1 MAQNIFIVAAKRTAF
16 GTFGGSL
23 RDLTATEL
31 GSVAAK
37 GALSTLPPNLPIDSI
52 IFGNVSQTDST
63 APYLA
68 RHVGHRTGLPIHVP
82 ALTLNRL
89 CGSGF
94 QTVIS
99 AIQEIRSGDSNI
111 VLTGGTENMSKSPYK
126 LNNIRWGTT
135 FGLDLT
141 LEDSLAIT
149 LVDHYPTKTPM
160 GVTAEN
166 LAKIYKITREQADEY
181 ALSSQKR
188 WAAGYFENEIVPI
201 ELKLRKG
208 QIKVFK
214 TDEHPRPQTEIQSLQ
229 KLSPVFIKDTGTVT
243 AGNASGISDGAGAV
257 VVASESAVEEHK
269 LTPLARI
276 VSYHVSGVEPTIMG
290 IGPVP
295 AIKNAL
301 DKSGLKLSNMDL
313 IEVNEAFAAQYL
325 AVEKELGLDRNEKI
339 ESENREYYINKIKDL
354 IEESDLNVNYSMEKI
369 NSGEFSEVFK
379 ATHKITNKVIVIKS
393 ISIRDSKFLNI
404 LYNEVLISKVARHS
418 NIIINYTQYIKKDH
432 IYLLMEHC
440 EFGSLYNIRNKKP
453 NKKMNEKEV
462 SFIVKEVLKGLNHL
476 HSIGF
481 IHRDIKAQNILVNS
495 EGKIKIELLQNK
507 IYSNKIDIWSLGIT
521 AVELFDGKPPWY
533 PMNKNRVIELIKSV
547 GLPPLPS
554 NISPGFES
562 YLKHSFTSNP

>member
-1 MAQNIFIVAAKRTAF
+1 MQEENQQ
-16 GTFGGSL
+16 L
-23 RDLTATEL
+23 LTT
-31 GSVAAK
+31 
-37 GALSTLPPNLPIDSI
+37 LSYYNQQCD
-52 IFGNVSQTDST
+52 
-63 APYLA
+63 
-68 RHVGHRTGLPIHVP
+68 
-82 ALTLNRL
+82 
-89 CGSGF
+89 
-94 QTVIS
+94 
-99 AIQEIRSGDSNI
+99 
-111 VLTGGTENMSKSPYK
+111 
-126 LNNIRWGTT
+126 
-135 FGLDLT
+135 
-141 LEDSLAIT
+141 
-149 LVDHYPTKTPM
+149 
-160 GVTAEN
+160 
-166 LAKIYKITREQADEY
+166 
-181 ALSSQKR
+181 
-188 WAAGYFENEIVPI
+188 
-201 ELKLRKG
+201 
-208 QIKVFK
+208 
-214 TDEHPRPQTEIQSLQ
+214 TEITNYSLNED
-229 KLSPVFIKDTGTVT
+229 LENDESHEYEDDENIKD
-243 AGNASGISDGAGAV
+243 
-257 VVASESAVEEHK
+257 
-269 LTPLARI
+269 
-276 VSYHVSGVEPTIMG
+276 
-290 IGPVP
+290 
-295 AIKNAL
+295 
-301 DKSGLKLSNMDL
+301 L
-313 IEVNEAFAAQYL
+313 II
-325 AVEKELGLDRNEKI
+325 DEKI

-562 YLKHSFTSNP
+562 YLKHSFTSNPENEPEYLHSRKKVNKKWFLHYTWLETEVINENTILFCKLCRNRNGSTQFALGTESLRLDGIKRHLNTHEHKESELQFLNSDNSESNSSDTLSEASDN